1 MKNKYA
7 VFTTII
13 ISLFFGSVAFGQKKI
28 NGGIY
33 ANSNL
38 SAWCIVPFDVK
49 KRGPLERAQMLKG
62 LGITKLAY
70 DWRGEH
76 IPTFDEELD
85 VLKKFN
91 IELEAFWIPAGREPE
106 KDQTLR
112 LILDLFKRHQM
123 KTQLWCLL
131 GDDDTLK
138 TMTQEERIA
147 YSAKPIAYIAEE
159 AAKIGCTVGL
169 YNHGGWFGEPENQLA
184 IIEYLKMS
192 NIGIV
197 YNFHHAE
204 TQIERFPE
212 FYPKI
217 LPHLLA
223 LNISGLKKGNPGQVV
238 PVGEGDAEMGMMK
251 IVEQST
257 YKGPIGIINESTHPD
272 AETGLKINIDGL
284 KKILGTMGN
293 AAALKTYSK
302 K

>member
-1 MKNKYA
+1 MKNNNA
-7 VFTTII
+7 ILLTIL
-13 ISLFFGSVAFGQKKI
+13 SMFFLAGGTFAQKKI
-28 NGGIY
+28 KGGIY

-38 SAWCIVPFDVK
+38 SAWCIVPFDIK
-49 KRGPLERAQMLKG
+49 KRSPEERAQMLQS

-76 IPTFDEELD
+76 IPGFDEELD
-85 VLKKFN
+85 VLKKYH
-91 IELEAFWIPAGREPE
+91 IELEGFWTPAGREPE
-106 KDQTLR
+106 KDPTLR
-112 LILDLFKRHQM
+112 LILDLFKRHGM

-131 GDDDTLK
+131 ADDDSLK
-138 TMTQEERIA
+138 TMTQEERII
-147 YSAKPIAYIAEE
+147 YSAKPIGYIAAE

-184 IIEYLKMS
+184 IIDYLKMP
-192 NIGIV
+192 NVGMV

-212 FYPKI
+212 FFPKI

-223 LNISGLKKGNPGQVV
+223 VNISGLRKGNPGQVV
-238 PVGEGDAEMGMMK
+238 PVGEGDAEMEMMK
-251 IVEQST
+251 IVEKSG
-257 YKGPIGIINESTHPD
+257 YKGAIGIINETTHPD
-272 AETGLKINIDGL
+272 AETGLKINMEGL

-293 AAALKTYSK
+293 AAALKSYSK

>member
-1 MKNKYA
+1 MMILA
-7 VFTTII
+7 GGI
-13 ISLFFGSVAFGQKKI
+13 AHGQKKI
-28 NGGIY
+28 KGGIY

-38 SAWCIVPFDVK
+38 SAWCIVPFDSS
-49 KRGPLERAQMLKG
+49 KRSPVERAKMLRS

-76 IPTFDEELD
+76 IPHFDEELD

-91 IELEAFWIPAGREPE
+91 IELEGFWVPAGREPE

-112 LILDLFKRHQM
+112 LILDLFKRHGM
-123 KTQLWCLL
+123 RTQLWCLL
-131 GDDDTLK
+131 ADDDSLK
-138 TMTQEERIA
+138 TMTQQERVA
-147 YSAKPIAYIAEE
+147 YSAKPIAYIAAE

-184 IIEYLKMS
+184 IIAYLNMP
-192 NIGIV
+192 NIGMV

-204 TQIERFPE
+204 TQIQRFPE
-212 FYPKI
+212 FFPKI

-223 LNISGLKKGNPGQVV
+223 VNISGLRKGNPGQVV
-238 PVGEGDAEMGMMK
+238 PVGEGDAEMEMMK
-251 IVEQST
+251 VVEKSG

-272 AETGLKINIDGL
+272 AETGLKINMEGL
-284 KKILGTMGN
+284 KKLLGTMGN
-293 AAALKTYSK
+293 AEALKSYSK